1 MIYFILPAYNEEKN
15 IKILINNIFNF
26 YKQKKIP
33 FHIVVINDGS
43 TDQTL
48 KNIKSVKKIR
58 TLTLLNHNR
67 NLGLG
72 KTLKTG
78 FNWTLKNAKLNDII
92 ISMDSDNSH
101 TPKNS
106 YLLIKKINDGYDVVV
121 ASRYNSLSRT
131 YGLNYLRKILSFVS
145 CIIFK
150 IFFPIKNI
158 SDYTCGFRAFRI
170 NKIKDIMLKKNFFRE
185 EGFTVSADI
194 LLKLKLSKIQLSY
207 AEIPLILRYDLKQG
221 QSKMKVIKTIFQTL
235 KLIIM
240 RRFFYLTIVKL

>member
-170 NKIKDIMLKKNFFRE
+170 NKIKDIMLKKNFFSE